1 MSNSLKQVATKGI
14 LWSSI
19 ERFSV
24 QGIQFVIM
32 IIMARLLT
40 PEDYGLVG
48 MLTIFL
54 AVSQSLIDS
63 GFSQALIRKQNR
75 TEVDNSTSVRFCL
88 RKQNRTE
95 VELSTS
101 VRFCLRIKAWENPLS
116 INDWETAKNM
126 VSIPTRP

>member
-1 MSNSLKQVATKGI
+1 MSNSLKQVATKGV

-75 TEVDNSTSVRFCL
+75 TEVDNSTVFYFNIACRSCTLSVILYL
-88 RKQNRTE
+88 RALGGGFLWTSRTFFSDE
-95 VELSTS
+95 SGMPGYNL
-101 VRFCLRIKAWENPLS
+101 
-116 INDWETAKNM
+116 
-126 VSIPTRP
+126 

>member
-1 MSNSLKQVATKGI
+1 MSNSLKQVATKGV

-48 MLTIFL
+48 MPTFPMIQEMWG
-54 AVSQSLIDS
+54 VLIYPYHKQTKIP
-63 GFSQALIRKQNR
+63 QAHGH
-75 TEVDNSTSVRFCL
+75 
-88 RKQNRTE
+88 
-95 VELSTS
+95 
-101 VRFCLRIKAWENPLS
+101 
-116 INDWETAKNM
+116 
-126 VSIPTRP
+126 

>member
-1 MSNSLKQVATKGI
+1 MSNSLKQVTTRGI

-54 AVSQSLIDS
+54 
-63 GFSQALIRKQNR
+63 
-75 TEVDNSTSVRFCL
+75 
-88 RKQNRTE
+88 
-95 VELSTS
+95 
-101 VRFCLRIKAWENPLS
+101 
-116 INDWETAKNM
+116 
-126 VSIPTRP
+126 

>member
-1 MSNSLKQVATKGI
+1 MSNSLKQVATKGV

-48 MLTIFL
+48 MLTHILGCFPIIDRQWIFPGL
-54 AVSQSLIDS
+54 D
-63 GFSQALIRKQNR
+63 
-75 TEVDNSTSVRFCL
+75 T
-88 RKQNRTE
+88 
-95 VELSTS
+95 
-101 VRFCLRIKAWENPLS
+101 
-116 INDWETAKNM
+116 
-126 VSIPTRP
+126 